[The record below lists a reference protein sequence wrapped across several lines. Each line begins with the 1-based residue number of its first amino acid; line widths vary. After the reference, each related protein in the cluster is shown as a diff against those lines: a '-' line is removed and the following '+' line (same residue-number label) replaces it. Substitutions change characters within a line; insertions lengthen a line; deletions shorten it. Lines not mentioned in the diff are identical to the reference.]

1 MNYSRCY
8 VHTGFNSNAF
18 QKIVHAIVINI
29 HSTVLCFTP
38 NLHCNKKTRKNEN
51 YSSIKISAPSFLLGF
66 TTQTFSKTKNTNI
79 MNSTKNETI
88 GLLVIMK
95 AKPGKE
101 QDVKNFLLGGLAL
114 VNQEPQTV
122 SWFAFQID
130 SKTFGIYDTFEVEEG
145 RQAHLTGEVAKA
157 LLANAGDLLEDFDP
171 STDIQ
176 PTDVLASN
184 HKSGLQNNG
193 LLVIMK
199 SKEAKTADVENFLN
213 VGKQLVSD
221 EPKTLSWYAIKIDAT
236 TYAIFDTFADDSG
249 RDAHLTGKVAA
260 ALMENAPVLLEGFQ
274 ATAIQKIDIIASK

>member
-1 MNYSRCY
+1 MVQSKICIHLLQPAVLFLQFFHAAQLLTVHAGVLLFPVIKSGL
-8 VHTGFNSNAF
+8 VHTQFTADVRCGLTRFMLFDRRNDLALADSCLFHRSVVKVTNSRILTSPIFWEGYRFNSNAF
-18 QKIVHAIVINI
+18 QKIVHATVINI

-184 HKSGLQNNG
+184 HK
-193 LLVIMK
+193 
-199 SKEAKTADVENFLN
+199 
-213 VGKQLVSD
+213 
-221 EPKTLSWYAIKIDAT
+221 
-236 TYAIFDTFADDSG
+236 
-249 RDAHLTGKVAA
+249 
-260 ALMENAPVLLEGFQ
+260 
-274 ATAIQKIDIIASK
+274 

>member
-1 MNYSRCY
+1 MK
-8 VHTGFNSNAF
+8 T
-18 QKIVHAIVINI
+18 IVPLKLALLV
-29 HSTVLCFTP
+29 
-38 NLHCNKKTRKNEN
+38 
-51 YSSIKISAPSFLLGF
+51 FLLGF
-66 TTQTFSKTKNTNI
+66 TIQTFSKTKNTNI

-101 QDVKNFLLGGLAL
+101 QDVKDFLLGGLAL

-145 RQAHLTGEVAKA
+145 RQAHLQGEVAKA
-157 LLANAGDLLEDFDP
+157 LLANADDLLEDFDAD
-171 STDIQ
+171 TDIQ
-176 PTDVLASN
+176 AIDILASN
-184 HKSGLQNNG
+184 HKSGLQNKG

-199 SKEAKTADVENFLN
+199 SKETKTADVENFLN

-260 ALMENAPVLLEGFQ
+260 ALMENAPVLLEGFKP
-274 ATAIQKIDIIASK
+274 TAIQKIDIIASK